1 MGIFKSYDIRGVWG
15 REWDSGLAYRI
26 GLKLPAVLQASDIL
40 VGHDARE
47 SSPAVFEALSRGI
60 LEAGCDVTDIGPAT
74 TPSVYFATAFYRY
87 AGSVMITASHNP
99 PEYNGLKIS
108 RAQAVPVGYGS
119 GLEELERLAAV
130 GAEGS
135 LGRAGPA
142 GAAGG
147 GGASGGVKPAEGGLR
162 PGAPPGRRKTLDIHG
177 DYLRHLAPYRE
188 GIHGVKAVVDC
199 SDGMASLYIHDL
211 GRGLEPE
218 PVTMYDTPDGRFPH
232 HPPNPLVEA
241 NLRDLKARTLSEK
254 ADLGI
259 CFDGDADRVM
269 FVDEAARF
277 VSPDLITGLLGLAF
291 FRHRREDHRGEVV
304 SYDVRSSRGVVE
316 YLAELGAEP
325 VMCPVGHSFAKRLLR
340 ERDGLFGGELAGHYY
355 FREHFYCDSALM
367 AALLVLG
374 ILTRETRPLS
384 ELVAGIRRY
393 HSSGEI
399 NFRVA
404 DKDRIIAR
412 VRETYR
418 DGRLNELDGIRIDY
432 PSWWF
437 NLRKSNTEPLL
448 RLVVEAST
456 PRELEKRA
464 GELKA
469 LFRSLDPS
477 IAEE

>member
-15 REWDSGLAYRI
+15 REWDEGLAYRI
-26 GLKLPAVLQASDIL
+26 GLELPALLEASDIL
-40 VGHDARE
+40 MGRDARE

-60 LEAGCDVTDIGPAT
+60 LEAGCDVTDIGLAT
-74 TPSVYFATAFYRY
+74 TPSVYFATAFYESS
-87 AGSVMITASHNP
+87 GSVMITASHNP

-108 RAQAVPVGYGS
+108 RALAVPVGYGS
-119 GLEELERLAAV
+119 GLEELERLAATPTV
-130 GAEGS
+130 DRSAPAAASPAAGHRGS
-135 LGRAGPA
+135 L
-142 GAAGG
+142 
-147 GGASGGVKPAEGGLR
+147 
-162 PGAPPGRRKTLDIHG
+162 KTLDIRG

-188 GIHGVKAVVDC
+188 GIRGIKAVVDC
-199 SDGMASLYIHDL
+199 SDGMASLYIHEL
-211 GRGLEPE
+211 ARGLEPE
-218 PVTMYDTPDGRFPH
+218 PVTMYDIPDGRFPH

-241 NLRDLKARTLSEK
+241 NLSDLMARTLREK
-254 ADLGI
+254 ADVGI

-269 FVDEAARF
+269 FVDEAGRF
-277 VSPDLITGLLGLAF
+277 VSPDLIIGLLGLAF

-304 SYDVRSSRGVVE
+304 SYDVRTSRGVVE
-316 YLAELGAEP
+316 YLQALGAEP

-374 ILTRETRPLS
+374 ILARERRPLS

-399 NFRVA
+399 NFHVA

-418 DGRLNELDGIRIDY
+418 DGALNELDGIRVDY

-448 RLVVEAST
+448 RLVVEAASQQ
-456 PRELEKRA
+456 ELERRS

-469 LFRSLDPS
+469 LFRSLDPA

>member
-40 VGHDARE
+40 VGRDARE

-130 GAEGS
+130 GA
-135 LGRAGPA
+135 
-142 GAAGG
+142 GAAGS
-147 GGASGGVKPAEGGLR
+147 AAAVAPGV
-162 PGAPPGRRKTLDIHG
+162 PPGRRKTLDIHG

-199 SDGMASLYIHDL
+199 SDGMASLYIHEL

-232 HPPNPLVEA
+232 HPPNPLAEV
-241 NLRDLKARTLSEK
+241 NLRDLKARTLREK
-254 ADLGI
+254 ADVGI

-269 FVDEAARF
+269 FVDEAGRF
-277 VSPDLITGLLGLAF
+277 VSPDLIIGLLGLAF

-304 SYDVRSSRGVVE
+304 SYDVRSSRGVAE

-374 ILTRETRPLS
+374 ILTREARPLS

-393 HSSGEI
+393 HSSGEV

-404 DKDRIIAR
+404 DKDRVIAR
-412 VRETYR
+412 VREAYR
-418 DGRLNELDGIRIDY
+418 DGNLNELDGIRIDY

-456 PRELEKRA
+456 PRELEERS

>member
-15 REWDSGLAYRI
+15 REWDGELAYRI
-26 GLKLPAVLQASDIL
+26 GRALPALLRASDIL
-40 VGHDARE
+40 VGRDARE
-47 SSPAVFEALSRGI
+47 SSPAVFAALSRGI
-60 LEAGCDVTDIGPAT
+60 LEAGCDVTDLGLAT
-74 TPSVYFATAFYRY
+74 TPSVYFATAFYRF

-108 RAQAVPVGYGS
+108 RALAVPVGYGS
-119 GLEELERLAAV
+119 GLEELEKMAAGPPKAGFTPQG
-130 GAEGS
+130 GAPAANAGEGAPRGGARGS
-135 LGRAGPA
+135 LR
-142 GAAGG
+142 
-147 GGASGGVKPAEGGLR
+147 S
-162 PGAPPGRRKTLDIHG
+162 LDIRG
-177 DYLRHLAPYRE
+177 DYLRHLSAYRE

-211 GRGLEPE
+211 ARGLEPE
-218 PVTMYDTPDGRFPH
+218 PITMYDAPDGRFLH

-241 NLRDLKARTLSEK
+241 NLADLKARTLREK

-269 FVDEAARF
+269 FVDEAGRF
-277 VSPDLITGLLGLAF
+277 VSPDLIIGLLGLAF

-304 SYDVRSSRGVVE
+304 SYDVRTSRGVVE

-340 ERDGLFGGELAGHYY
+340 ERDGLYGGELAGHYY

-374 ILTRETRPLS
+374 ILARERRPLS
-384 ELVAGIRRY
+384 ELVAAVRRY

-412 VRETYR
+412 VREAYR
-418 DGRLNELDGIRIDY
+418 DGELNELDGIRIDY

-448 RLVVEAST
+448 RLVAEAAGAQ
-456 PRELEKRA
+456 ELERRL

>member
-15 REWDSGLAYRI
+15 REWDGELAYRI
-26 GLKLPAVLQASDIL
+26 GLRLPALLQAPDIV
-40 VGHDARE
+40 VGRDARE

-60 LEAGCDVTDIGPAT
+60 LDAGCDVTDLGLAT
-74 TPSVYFATAFYRY
+74 TPSLYFATAFYRY

-108 RAQAVPVGYGS
+108 RALAVPVGYGS
-119 GLEELERLAAV
+119 GLEELERMTAGQPTSVFTPRADAV
-130 GAEGS
+130 KDS
-135 LGRAGPA
+135 
-142 GAAGG
+142 
-147 GGASGGVKPAEGGLR
+147 EGGLR
-162 PGAPPGRRKTLDIHG
+162 TPAGGRGSRKTLDIRG
-177 DYLRHLAPYRE
+177 DYLRHLSAYRE
-188 GIHGVKAVVDC
+188 GIRGVKAVMDC
-199 SDGMASLYIHDL
+199 SDGMASLYVHDL
-211 GRGLEPE
+211 VRGLEPE
-218 PVTMYDTPDGRFPH
+218 PITMYDTPDGRFPH
-232 HPPNPLVEA
+232 HAPNPLVEA
-241 NLRDLKARTLSEK
+241 NLSDLKARTLREK

-269 FVDEAARF
+269 FVDEAGRF

-304 SYDVRSSRGVVE
+304 SYDVRTSRSVVE
-316 YLAELGAEP
+316 YLAGLGAEP

-340 ERDGLFGGELAGHYY
+340 ERDGLYGGELAGHYY

-374 ILTRETRPLS
+374 ILSREGRPLS
-384 ELVAGIRRY
+384 ELIAAIRRY
-393 HSSGEI
+393 HFSGEM

-412 VRETYR
+412 VREAYR
-418 DGRLNELDGIRIDY
+418 DGALNELDGIRIDY

-448 RLVVEAST
+448 RLVMEAGS
-456 PRELEKRA
+456 REELERRR

-469 LFRSLDPS
+469 LLRSLDPS

>member
-15 REWDSGLAYRI
+15 REWDEGLAYRI
-26 GLKLPAVLQASDIL
+26 GRELPALLGASDIL
-40 VGHDARE
+40 VGRDARE

-60 LEAGCDVTDIGPAT
+60 LEAGCDVTDLGLAT

-108 RAQAVPVGYGS
+108 RAQAVPVGYDS
-119 GLEELERLAAV
+119 GLEELERLAGAV
-130 GAEGS
+130 VATPPKTA
-135 LGRAGPA
+135 GRLKA
-142 GAAGG
+142 
-147 GGASGGVKPAEGGLR
+147 
-162 PGAPPGRRKTLDIHG
+162 LDIRG

-188 GIHGVKAVVDC
+188 GIHGIKAVIDC
-199 SDGMASLYIHDL
+199 SDGMASLYIHEL
-211 GRGLEPE
+211 ARGLEP
-218 PVTMYDTPDGRFPH
+218 PLVTMYDTPDGRFPH

-241 NLRDLKARTLSEK
+241 NLADLKERTLREK

-269 FVDEAARF
+269 FVDEAGRF
-277 VSPDLITGLLGLAF
+277 VSPDLIIGLLGLAF

-340 ERDGLFGGELAGHYY
+340 ERDGLYGGELAGHYY
-355 FREHFYCDSALM
+355 FREHYYCDSALM

-384 ELVAGIRRY
+384 ELVAGVRRY

-412 VRETYR
+412 ARETY
-418 DGRLNELDGIRIDY
+418 GTGALNELDGIRIDY

-448 RLVVEAST
+448 RLVAEAST
-456 PRELEKRA
+456 PRELEERV
-464 GELKA
+464 GELKS
-469 LFRSLDPS
+469 LFRSVDPS

>member
-1 MGIFKSYDIRGVWG
+1 VWG
-15 REWDSGLAYRI
+15 REWDADLAYRI
-26 GLKLPAVLQASDIL
+26 GLKLPALLGASDIL
-40 VGHDARE
+40 VGRDARE
-47 SSPAVFEALSRGI
+47 SSAAVFEALSRGI
-60 LEAGCDVTDIGPAT
+60 LEAGCNVTDIGLAT

-119 GLEELERLAAV
+119 GLEELERLTASPQAA
-130 GAEGS
+130 
-135 LGRAGPA
+135 P
-142 GAAGG
+142 AAGG
-147 GGASGGVKPAEGGLR
+147 AEQLKPA
-162 PGAPPGRRKTLDIHG
+162 GRRKTLDIRG
-177 DYLRHLAPYRE
+177 DYLRHLSAYRE

-211 GRGLEPE
+211 ARGLEPA

-241 NLRDLKARTLSEK
+241 NLADLKARTVAEK

-269 FVDEAARF
+269 FVDENGSF
-277 VSPDLITGLLGLAF
+277 VSPDLIIGLLGLAF

-316 YLAELGAEP
+316 YLEELGAEP

-367 AALLVLG
+367 AALLVLC
-374 ILTRETRPLS
+374 ILTREGRPMS
-384 ELVAGIRRY
+384 ELIAGIRRY

-412 VRETYR
+412 ARETYR
-418 DGRLNELDGIRIDY
+418 DGTLNELDGIRVDY

-448 RLVVEAST
+448 RLVVEAAS
-456 PRELEKRA
+456 RQELQRRTS
-464 GELKA
+464 ELRA
-469 LFRSLDPS
+469 LFRSLDPA

>member
-15 REWDSGLAYRI
+15 REWDEGLAWRI
-26 GLKLPAVLQASDIL
+26 GLELPALLGASDIL
-40 VGHDARE
+40 VGRDARE

-60 LEAGCDVTDIGPAT
+60 LEAGCDVTDLGPAT
-74 TPSVYFATAFYRY
+74 TPSVYFATAYYRY
-87 AGSVMITASHNP
+87 SGSVMITASHNP

-119 GLEELERLAAV
+119 GLEELEKRTA
-130 GAEGS
+130 G
-135 LGRAGPA
+135 AGPSQP
-142 GAAGG
+142 AAK
-147 GGASGGVKPAEGGLR
+147 AA
-162 PGAPPGRRKTLDIHG
+162 GAPPKAPGRLKSLDIRG

-188 GIHGVKAVVDC
+188 GIRGVKAVVDC

-211 GRGLEPE
+211 LRGLDP
-218 PVTMYDTPDGRFPH
+218 PAVTMYDTPDGRFPH

-241 NLRDLKARTLSEK
+241 NLADLKERTLREK
-254 ADLGI
+254 ADVGI

-269 FVDEAARF
+269 FVDQNGRF
-277 VSPDLITGLLGLAF
+277 VSPDLIIGLLGLAF

-304 SYDVRSSRGVVE
+304 SYDVRTSRGVVE
-316 YLAELGAEP
+316 FLEELGAEP

-340 ERDGLFGGELAGHYY
+340 ERDGLYGGELAGHYY

-374 ILTRETRPLS
+374 VLTREGRPMS
-384 ELVAGIRRY
+384 ELIAGIRRY
-393 HSSGEI
+393 HSSGEV

-404 DKDRIIAR
+404 DKDRIITR
-412 VRETYR
+412 VRERYR
-418 DGRLNELDGIRIDY
+418 DGRLDELDGIRIDY

-448 RLVVEAST
+448 RLVVEAENSQ
-456 PRELEKRA
+456 ELGARLE
-464 GELKA
+464 ELKA

-477 IAEE
+477 IAQE

>member
-15 REWDSGLAYRI
+15 REWDAAQAYRI
-26 GLKLPAVLQASDIL
+26 GRSLPALLEASDIL
-40 VGHDARE
+40 VGRDARE

-60 LEAGCDVTDIGPAT
+60 LEAGCDITDIGLAT

-87 AGSVMITASHNP
+87 SGSVMITASHNP
-99 PEYNGLKIS
+99 AEYNGLKIS

-119 GLEELERLAAV
+119 GLEELERLSAAAATPP
-130 GAEGS
+130 GPGTAA
-135 LGRAGPA
+135 GRAPVPPGPA
-142 GAAGG
+142 RRGAL
-147 GGASGGVKPAEGGLR
+147 KR
-162 PGAPPGRRKTLDIHG
+162 LDIHG
-177 DYLRHLAPYRE
+177 DYLRHLSAYRE
-188 GIHGVKAVVDC
+188 GIHGIKAVVDC

-211 GRGLEPE
+211 ARGLEPAL
-218 PVTMYDTPDGRFPH
+218 VTMYDRPDGRFPH

-241 NLRDLKARTLSEK
+241 NLADLKERTLREK
-254 ADLGI
+254 AALGI

-269 FVDEAARF
+269 FVDEGGRF
-277 VSPDLITGLLGLAF
+277 VSPDLIIGLLGLAF

-374 ILTRETRPLS
+374 ILTREGRPLS
-384 ELVAGIRRY
+384 ELVAAISRY
-393 HSSGEI
+393 HSSGEL
-399 NFRVA
+399 NFHVE
-404 DKDRIIAR
+404 DKDRIIAG
-412 VRETYR
+412 VRERYR
-418 DGRLNELDGIRIDY
+418 DGRLNELDGIRVDY

-448 RLVVEAST
+448 RLVLEAGS
-456 PRELEKRA
+456 REELERRTA
-464 GELKA
+464 ELKA

>member
-1 MGIFKSYDIRGVWG
+1 MSVFKSYDIRGVWG
-15 REWDSGLAYRI
+15 REWDAGTAYRI
-26 GLKLPAVLQASDIL
+26 GLKLPELLQASDIL
-40 VGHDARE
+40 VGRDARE

-60 LEAGCDVTDIGPAT
+60 LEAGCDVTDLGPAT

-87 AGSVMITASHNP
+87 SGSVMITASHNP
-99 PEYNGLKIS
+99 AEYNGLKIS
-108 RAQAVPVGYGS
+108 RAQAVPVGYGT
-119 GLEELERLAAV
+119 GLEELERA
-130 GAEGS
+130 
-135 LGRAGPA
+135 
-142 GAAGG
+142 AAGSPK
-147 GGASGGVKPAEGGLR
+147 AAEGGL
-162 PGAPPGRRKTLDIHG
+162 PAAPPAGGGRGRLKTLDIRG

-188 GIHGVKAVVDC
+188 GIRGVKAVVDC

-211 GRGLEPE
+211 GRGLQPE
-218 PVTMYDTPDGRFPH
+218 PITMYDTPDGRFPH

-241 NLRDLKARTLSEK
+241 NLEDLKARTLREK

-269 FVDEAARF
+269 FVDEAGRF
-277 VSPDLITGLLGLAF
+277 VSPDLIIGLLGLAF

-340 ERDGLFGGELAGHYY
+340 ERDGLYGGELAGHYY
-355 FREHFYCDSALM
+355 FREHYYCDSALM

-374 ILTRETRPLS
+374 ILTREARPLS
-384 ELVAGIRRY
+384 ELVAGVRRY

-412 VRETYR
+412 ARETY
-418 DGRLNELDGIRIDY
+418 GTGALNELDGIRIDY

-448 RLVVEAST
+448 RLVAEAST
-456 PRELEKRA
+456 PRELEERV

-469 LFRSLDPS
+469 LFRSVDPF

>member
-15 REWDSGLAYRI
+15 REWDAGLAYRI
-26 GLKLPAVLQASDIL
+26 GRSLPALLEATDIL
-40 VGHDARE
+40 VGRDARE

-60 LEAGCDVTDIGPAT
+60 LEAGCDVTDIGLAT
-74 TPSVYFATAFYRY
+74 TPSVYFATAFYRFG
-87 AGSVMITASHNP
+87 GSVMITASHNP
-99 PEYNGLKIS
+99 AEYNGLKIS

-119 GLEELERLAAV
+119 GLEELERLSAA
-130 GAEGS
+130 
-135 LGRAGPA
+135 
-142 GAAGG
+142 AA
-147 GGASGGVKPAEGGLR
+147 
-162 PGAPPGRRKTLDIHG
+162 APPGPGAAAGKAPVSPGRGTLKHLDIHG
-177 DYLRHLAPYRE
+177 DYLRHLSAYRE
-188 GIHGVKAVVDC
+188 GIRGVKAVVDC

-211 GRGLEPE
+211 ARGLKPE

-241 NLRDLKARTLSEK
+241 NLADLKERTLREK

-269 FVDEAARF
+269 FVDEGGRF
-277 VSPDLITGLLGLAF
+277 ISPDLIIGLLGLAF

-374 ILTRETRPLS
+374 ILAREGRPLS

-393 HSSGEI
+393 HSSGEL
-399 NFRVA
+399 NFHVE
-404 DKDRIIAR
+404 DKDRIITGT
-412 VRETYR
+412 REAYQ
-418 DGRLNELDGIRIDY
+418 DGSLNELDGIRVDY

-448 RLVVEAST
+448 RLVLEAAT
-456 PRELEKRA
+456 ARELGRRTA
-464 GELKA
+464 ELKT

>member
-15 REWDSGLAYRI
+15 REWDEGLAYRI
-26 GLKLPAVLQASDIL
+26 GRELPALLGASDIL
-40 VGHDARE
+40 VGRDARE

-60 LEAGCDVTDIGPAT
+60 LEAGCDVTDLGLAT

-108 RAQAVPVGYGS
+108 RAQAMPVGYDS
-119 GLEELERLAAV
+119 GLQELERLA
-130 GAEGS
+130 
-135 LGRAGPA
+135 
-142 GAAGG
+142 GAAV
-147 GGASGGVKPAEGGLR
+147 AT
-162 PGAPPGRRKTLDIHG
+162 PPKTAGRLKALDIRG

-188 GIHGVKAVVDC
+188 GIHGIKAVIDC

-211 GRGLEPE
+211 VRGLEPA
-218 PVTMYDTPDGRFPH
+218 PVTMYDKPDGRFPH

-241 NLRDLKARTLSEK
+241 NLADLKERTLLEK

-269 FVDEAARF
+269 FVDEAGRF
-277 VSPDLITGLLGLAF
+277 VSPDLIIGLLGLAF

-340 ERDGLFGGELAGHYY
+340 ERDGLYGGELAGHYY
-355 FREHFYCDSALM
+355 FREHYYCDSALM

-374 ILTRETRPLS
+374 ILTREARPLS
-384 ELVAGIRRY
+384 ELVAGVRRY

-412 VRETYR
+412 ARETY
-418 DGRLNELDGIRIDY
+418 GTGALNELDGIRIDY

-448 RLVVEAST
+448 RLVAEAST
-456 PRELEKRA
+456 PRELEERV
-464 GELKA
+464 GELKS
-469 LFRSLDPS
+469 LFRSVDPS

>member
-15 REWDSGLAYRI
+15 REWDAGLAYRI
-26 GLKLPAVLQASDIL
+26 GRSLPGLLQTSDIL
-40 VGHDARE
+40 VGRDARE

-60 LEAGCDVTDIGPAT
+60 LEAGCDVTDIGLAT
-74 TPSVYFATAFYRY
+74 TPSVYFATAFYRFG
-87 AGSVMITASHNP
+87 GSVMITASHNP
-99 PEYNGLKIS
+99 AEYNGLKIS

-119 GLEELERLAAV
+119 GLEELERLSAA
-130 GAEGS
+130 
-135 LGRAGPA
+135 
-142 GAAGG
+142 AA
-147 GGASGGVKPAEGGLR
+147 
-162 PGAPPGRRKTLDIHG
+162 APPGPGAAAGKAPVPPVSPGRGTLKHLDIHG
-177 DYLRHLAPYRE
+177 DYLRHLSAYRE
-188 GIHGVKAVVDC
+188 GIRGVKAVVDC

-211 GRGLEPE
+211 ARGLKPE

-241 NLRDLKARTLSEK
+241 NLADLKERTLREK

-269 FVDEAARF
+269 FVDEGGRF
-277 VSPDLITGLLGLAF
+277 ISPDLIIGLLGLAF

-340 ERDGLFGGELAGHYY
+340 ERDGIFGGELAGHYY

-374 ILTRETRPLS
+374 ILAREGRPLS

-393 HSSGEI
+393 HSSGEL
-399 NFRVA
+399 NFHVEN
-404 DKDRIIAR
+404 KDRIITGT
-412 VRETYR
+412 REAYR
-418 DGRLNELDGIRIDY
+418 DGSLNELDGIRVDY

-448 RLVVEAST
+448 RLVLEAAT
-456 PRELEKRA
+456 ARELGRRTA
-464 GELKA
+464 ELKT

>member
-15 REWDSGLAYRI
+15 REWDQGLAYRI
-26 GLKLPAVLQASDIL
+26 GLLLPALLGASDIL
-40 VGHDARE
+40 IGRDARE
-47 SSPAVFEALSRGI
+47 SSPEVFEALSRGI
-60 LEAGCDVTDIGPAT
+60 LEAGCDVTDLGLAT
-74 TPSVYFATAFYRY
+74 TPSVYFATAFYNY
-87 AGSVMITASHNP
+87 SGSVMITASHNP

-108 RAQAVPVGYGS
+108 RALAVPVGYGS
-119 GLEELERLAAV
+119 GLEELEKRTAEPAANLGVPRAASKAGRLK
-130 GAEGS
+130 
-135 LGRAGPA
+135 R
-142 GAAGG
+142 
-147 GGASGGVKPAEGGLR
+147 
-162 PGAPPGRRKTLDIHG
+162 LDIRG

-188 GIHGVKAVVDC
+188 GIRGIKAVVDC

-211 GRGLEPE
+211 VRGLEPA

-241 NLRDLKARTLSEK
+241 NLADLKERTLAEK

-269 FVDEAARF
+269 FVDQNGRF
-277 VSPDLITGLLGLAF
+277 VSPDLIIGLLGLAF

-316 YLAELGAEP
+316 FLQELGAEP

-340 ERDGLFGGELAGHYY
+340 ERDGLYGGELAGHYY

-367 AALLVLG
+367 AALLVLC
-374 ILTRETRPLS
+374 ILTREGRPLS
-384 ELVAGIRRY
+384 ELIAGIRRY

-404 DKDRIIAR
+404 DKDRIIAH
-412 VRETYR
+412 VRERYR
-418 DGRLNELDGIRIDY
+418 DGQLNELDGIRVDY

-448 RLVVEAST
+448 RLVVEAESAQGLGQR
-456 PRELEKRA
+456 RE
-464 GELKA
+464 ELKS
-469 LFRSLDPS
+469 LFRSLDPA
-477 IAEE
+477 IVEE

>member
-15 REWDSGLAYRI
+15 REWDAGLAYRI
-26 GLKLPAVLQASDIL
+26 GRSLPALLQASDIL
-40 VGHDARE
+40 VGRDARE
-47 SSPAVFEALSRGI
+47 SSPEVFEALSRGI
-60 LEAGCDVTDIGPAT
+60 LEAGCDVTDIGLAT

-87 AGSVMITASHNP
+87 GGSVMITASHNP
-99 PEYNGLKIS
+99 AEYNGLKIS

-119 GLEELERLAAV
+119 GLEELERLSAA
-130 GAEGS
+130 
-135 LGRAGPA
+135 
-142 GAAGG
+142 AA
-147 GGASGGVKPAEGGLR
+147 
-162 PGAPPGRRKTLDIHG
+162 APPGPGCRRQAPVPPGRGTLKHLDIHG
-177 DYLRHLAPYRE
+177 DYLRHLSAYRE
-188 GIHGVKAVVDC
+188 GIRGVKAVVDC

-211 GRGLEPE
+211 ARGLEPE

-241 NLRDLKARTLSEK
+241 NLADLKERTLREK

-269 FVDEAARF
+269 FVDEAGRF
-277 VSPDLITGLLGLAF
+277 VSPDLIIGLLGLAF

-340 ERDGLFGGELAGHYY
+340 ERDGIFGGELAGHYY

-374 ILTRETRPLS
+374 ILAREGRPLS

-393 HSSGEI
+393 HSSGEL
-399 NFRVA
+399 NFHVE
-404 DKDRIIAR
+404 DKDRIIAGT
-412 VRETYR
+412 REAYR
-418 DGRLNELDGIRIDY
+418 DGVLNELDGIRVDY

-448 RLVVEAST
+448 RLVLEAASA
-456 PRELEKRA
+456 RELGRRTA
-464 GELKA
+464 ELKT

>member
-1 MGIFKSYDIRGVWG
+1 VGIFKSYDIRGVWG
-15 REWDSGLAYRI
+15 REWDAGLAYRI
-26 GLKLPAVLQASDIL
+26 GLKLPALLGATDIL
-40 VGHDARE
+40 VGRDARQ
-47 SSPAVFEALSRGI
+47 SSPEVFAALSRGI
-60 LEAGCDVTDIGPAT
+60 LEAGCDVTDIGLAT

-87 AGSVMITASHNP
+87 GGSVMITASHNP
-99 PEYNGLKIS
+99 AEYNGLKIS

-119 GLEELERLAAV
+119 GLEELERLSAA
-130 GAEGS
+130 
-135 LGRAGPA
+135 
-142 GAAGG
+142 AA
-147 GGASGGVKPAEGGLR
+147 
-162 PGAPPGRRKTLDIHG
+162 APPGAARRGSLKTLDIRG
-177 DYLRHLAPYRE
+177 DYLRHLSAYKE
-188 GIHGVKAVVDC
+188 GIRGVKAVVDC
-199 SDGMASLYIHDL
+199 SDGMASLYIHEL
-211 GRGLEPE
+211 ARGLEPE

-241 NLRDLKARTLSEK
+241 NLADLKERTLREK

-269 FVDEAARF
+269 FVDEAGRF
-277 VSPDLITGLLGLAF
+277 ISPDLIIGLLGLAF

-340 ERDGLFGGELAGHYY
+340 ERDGIFGGELAGHYY

-367 AALLVLG
+367 AALLVLCV
-374 ILTRETRPLS
+374 LTHGGRPMS
-384 ELVAGIRRY
+384 ELIAGIRRY

-412 VRETYR
+412 VRERYR
-418 DGRLNELDGIRIDY
+418 DGRLNELDGIRVDY

-448 RLVVEAST
+448 RLVVEARSG
-456 PRELEKRA
+456 PELEERRE
-464 GELKA
+464 ELKT
-469 LFRSLDPS
+469 LFRSLDPA
-477 IAEE
+477 IAEG